1 MFENLTSKLESVF
14 KKLRGNVT
22 LNEKNIGDALRE
34 VRLALLEADVNFK
47 VVRDFIERVRVRA
60 VGQEVLQSLSPAQ
73 QVIKIVNEELIAL
86 MSGTT
91 DGVTQPV
98 TSLNLYPDKL
108 NSVMLIGLQG
118 SGKTTACVKL
128 AKHFRNKGYRP
139 LLVAADIYR
148 PAAIKQLETLGKQI
162 QIPVFSL
169 GTEVAP
175 PKISKKAIESANDN
189 NQNLVIIDTA
199 GRLHIDT
206 ELMQELKDVK
216 VTINPNEI
224 WLICDAM
231 TGQDAVNVSKQFHDE
246 IGITGVILTK
256 VDGDARGGAVLS
268 IKAVTG
274 APIRFVGVGEKLDDL
289 ELFHPER
296 MASRI
301 LGMGDVLSLI
311 EKAESTIDTQKAK
324 EMEEKLRKATFT
336 LEDFREQLLSVRK
349 MGSLESLMSMIPGMG
364 KMNDPELMQ
373 QSEQEMKKIE
383 AIINSMT
390 PGERRDSQ
398 IISGS
403 RRQRIAKGSGTSV
416 QDINRLL
423 KQYDQMKKMF
433 KQFASGSKHMPK
445 MNKMK
450 FGF

>member
-1 MFENLTSKLESVF
+1 MFENLTNKLEAVF
-14 KKLRGNVT
+14 KKLRGSVT
-22 LNEKNIGDALRE
+22 LNEKNIGEALRE

-73 QVIKIVNEELIAL
+73 QVIKIVNDELITL
-86 MSGTT
+86 MSSSP
-91 DGVTQPV
+91 DGSMQDLTP
-98 TSLNLYPDKL
+98 LNLYPDKQ
-108 NSVMLIGLQG
+108 NAIMLIGLHG

-128 AKHFRNKGYRP
+128 AKHFQKKGFRP
-139 LLVAADIYR
+139 LLVAADVYR

-175 PKISKKAIESANDN
+175 PKIAKKAIGTAQEQ

-206 ELMQELKDVK
+206 ELMQELHEIKS
-216 VTINPNEI
+216 TISPQEI

-231 TGQDAVNVSKQFHDE
+231 TGQDAVNVAQQFHQE

-268 IKAVTG
+268 IRAVTG

-301 LGMGDVLSLI
+301 LGMGDILSLI
-311 EKAESTIDTQKAK
+311 EKAESTLDAQKVK

-349 MGSLESLMSMIPGMG
+349 MGSLESLLSMIPGMG
-364 KMNDPELMQ
+364 NVNNPELMQ

-390 PGERRDSQ
+390 PGERLDPQ

-403 RRQRIAKGSGTSV
+403 RRQRIAKGSGTTV

-423 KQYDQMKKMF
+423 KQYDQMRKMF

-445 MNKMK
+445 FGKMK

>member
-1 MFENLTSKLESVF
+1 MFESLTNKLESVF
-14 KKLRGNVT
+14 KRLRGTVT
-22 LNEKNIGDALRE
+22 LNERNIADAMRE

-47 VVRDFIERVRVRA
+47 VVRDFTERVKSRA
-60 VGQEVLQSLSPAQ
+60 VGQEVLQSLTPAQ
-73 QVIKIVNEELIAL
+73 QVIKIVHEELIAL
-86 MSGTT
+86 MGGRTEVGASGIS
-91 DGVTQPV
+91 P
-98 TSLNLYPDKL
+98 LNLYPDKL
-108 NSVMLIGLQG
+108 NSIMLIGLQG

-128 AKHFRNKGYRP
+128 AKHFRSKGYRP
-139 LLVAADIYR
+139 MLVAADIYR

-162 QIPVFSL
+162 QVPVFSV

-175 PKISKKAIESANDN
+175 PKIAKTAIASAHEQNY
-189 NQNLVIIDTA
+189 NLVIIDTA

-206 ELMQELKDVK
+206 ELMQELQEMKSS
-216 VTINPNEI
+216 ISPNEI
-224 WLICDAM
+224 WLVCDAM
-231 TGQDAVNVSKQFHDE
+231 TGQDAVNVAQQFHQE

-268 IKAVTG
+268 IRAVTG

-289 ELFHPER
+289 EYFHPER

-301 LGMGDVLSLI
+301 LGMGDVLTLI
-311 EKAESTIDTQKAK
+311 EKAEATLDAKKAK

-349 MGSLESLMSMIPGMG
+349 MGSLESLFSMIPGMG
-364 KMNDPELMQ
+364 KISDPALMQ
-373 QSEQEMKKIE
+373 QSEQELKKIE

-390 PGERRDSQ
+390 PAERRDPQ

-403 RRQRIAKGSGTSV
+403 RRLRIAKGSGTSV

-423 KQYDQMKKMF
+423 KQYEQMRKMF
-433 KQFASGSKHMPK
+433 KQFASGGKHMPK
-445 MNKMK
+445 LGKIK